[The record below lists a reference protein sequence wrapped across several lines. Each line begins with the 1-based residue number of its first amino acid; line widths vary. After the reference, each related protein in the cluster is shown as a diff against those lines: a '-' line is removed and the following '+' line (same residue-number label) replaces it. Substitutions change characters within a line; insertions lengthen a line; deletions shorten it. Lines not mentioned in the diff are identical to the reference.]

1 MAKLDEQI
9 STLEDKLKQLK
20 LKQQRSQ
27 ARQRAVEA
35 LRERKAETRR
45 KILVGT
51 VVMAKARDGEMDAAL
66 LRSWMDQALTRREER
81 ALFGLAA
88 REASESG
95 GVGRGG

>member
-1 MAKLDEQI
+1 MPKLDEQI

-35 LRERKAETRR
+35 SRERKAETRR

-66 LRSWMDQALTRREER
+66 LRSWMDQALTRREDR
-81 ALFGLAA
+81 ALFGLAP
-88 REASESG
+88 REVSEGG
-95 GVGRGG
+95 GVISEG

>member
-35 LRERKAETRR
+35 SRERKAETRR
-45 KILVGT
+45 KVLVGT
-51 VVMAKARDGEMDAAL
+51 VVMAKARDGEMDAAAFCPF
-66 LRSWMDQALTRREER
+66 SALAPGASCAPNTKRD
-81 ALFGLAA
+81 AA
-88 REASESG
+88 FR
-95 GVGRGG
+95 V